1 MMLFLN
7 AAAHP
12 SSSASFSS
20 RSALS
25 QKKRI
30 RCRENAIVFQLS
42 SPSRRQRRRVVAAP
56 KTRTTT
62 RAGMG
67 ENALGIFLISLLD
80 DIAFIGLTSA
90 AAATTTTTNSS
101 STTLTSFTNKLLGD
115 LSESNPGDVEA
126 PTGAIFALAILIGGG
141 FLVATTFGL
150 KPGAD
155 AQDEM
160 RKRDEAIFNK
170 PIQKTKKQEKK

>member
-1 MMLFLN
+1 
-7 AAAHP
+7 
-12 SSSASFSS
+12 
-20 RSALS
+20 
-25 QKKRI
+25 
-30 RCRENAIVFQLS
+30 
-42 SPSRRQRRRVVAAP
+42 
-56 KTRTTT
+56 
-62 RAGMG
+62 MG

-90 AAATTTTTNSS
+90 AAATTTTTNS

-170 PIQKTKKQEKK
+170 PIQKKKKQEKK

>member
-1 MMLFLN
+1 MSLL
-7 AAAHP
+7 
-12 SSSASFSS
+12 
-20 RSALS
+20 R
-25 QKKRI
+25 KRA
-30 RCRENAIVFQLS
+30 R
-42 SPSRRQRRRVVAAP
+42 RRQP
-56 KTRTTT
+56 TTT

-90 AAATTTTTNSS
+90 AASATTTTT
-101 STTLTSFTNKLLGD
+101 TNFALLGD

-170 PIQKTKKQEKK
+170 PIQKKEKKGKK